1 MFRSAASK
9 VMWVGRAT
17 VFMVGLSVILA
28 VVFGVA
34 SMASARNGDF
44 LKLGT
49 ARNVAT
55 LPTTL
60 VGKIVDGT
68 KAALVVRNTGG
79 GPAVELRNATGDPAS
94 DAERAPMTVD
104 TRGRVVNLNSDMLDN
119 KSSEEFADGVGG
131 KALDASH
138 ADAADTAANAQNAAA
153 LEGKTASQFA
163 NATHPHSGADITSGT
178 VAEARVDGTVTRDG
192 EVMSIAKASDGA
204 GSGLDADTVDGLE
217 SSAFMRGDVT
227 KHEAGTA
234 FDPTDVKSIH
244 VSCPSGKRAVGGG
257 ALINTI
263 PGTPIAL
270 KGDWPDTD
278 GWTAYA
284 QEMSPYESN
293 WSVKAYVLCAT
304 TSP

>member
-79 GPAVELRNATGDPAS
+79 GPALELRNATGDPVS

-104 TRGRVVNLNSDMLDN
+104 TRGRVANLNADMLDGN
-119 KSSEEFADGVGG
+119 SAEDFYVTGQKVLDSEQLDG
-131 KALDASH
+131 KDS
-138 ADAADTAANAQNAAA
+138 T
-153 LEGKTASQFA
+153 QFA
-163 NATHPHSGADITSGT
+163 NASHPHSGGDITTGT

-192 EVMSIAKASDGA
+192 EVMPIVKANDGA
-204 GSGLDADTVDGLE
+204 GSGLDADTLDGLE

-227 KHEAGTA
+227 KHEAGTV

-244 VSCPSGKRAVGGG
+244 VSCPAGKRAVGGG

-284 QEMSPYESN
+284 QEMSAYESN